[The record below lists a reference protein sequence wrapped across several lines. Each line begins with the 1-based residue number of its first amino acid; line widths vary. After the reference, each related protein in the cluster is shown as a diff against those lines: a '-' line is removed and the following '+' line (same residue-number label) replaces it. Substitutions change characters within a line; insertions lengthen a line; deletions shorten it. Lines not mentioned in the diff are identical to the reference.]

1 MIDKLLNKF
10 SVLKPDALKVNC
22 EKKVDHSVTKVLT
35 GSLRWLII
43 ARTRLRA
50 NKKSKQKLSG
60 SLHHNWCYLKQIDS
74 RLCKAC
80 LNCYEIHFV
89 VELYQHFKTRCNVN
103 IIVLVLV
110 SITVFLLLR
119 CIKSPETGSVFLIT
133 LLAIHK

>member
-10 SVLKPDALKVNC
+10 SALKPDALEVNC

-89 VELYQHFKTRCNVN
+89 VELYQQFKTRCNVN
-103 IIVLVLV
+103 IIVLVFHYGLPSLKVHQVAGNWV
-110 SITVFLLLR
+110 SF
-119 CIKSPETGSVFLIT
+119 F
-133 LLAIHK
+133 

>member
-1 MIDKLLNKF
+1 M
-10 SVLKPDALKVNC
+10 
-22 EKKVDHSVTKVLT
+22 DHFVTKVLT
-35 GSLRWLII
+35 GSLRRLII

-50 NKKSKQKLSG
+50 NKKSKQNLSA
-60 SLHHNWCYLKQIDS
+60 SLHHNWCYLKQIAS

-89 VELYQHFKTRCNVN
+89 VELYQQFKTRYIVN
-103 IIVLVLV
+103 IIVLLFA

-119 CIKSPETGSVFLIT
+119 CIKSPETGSVSFFFLIT